1 MSTFFITFEHGK
13 ETDLTQNAFTAELKK
28 ALIARGLNES
38 EAIRSV
44 SNITAKLTDE
54 SRDIISSYDMQ
65 TVGKIADRI
74 VMLVRG
80 NDNPPYSEPKDNGE
94 HYFTGDDT
102 LDDDEMIF
110 VRRREEQRIAAA
122 TANRSTG
129 AAQNGYERRQRP
141 TVPSESPR
149 RIPQQT
155 ENAPPTAGKSDTARM
170 DAIQMAHHIK
180 SADTAVFSG
189 SDATPTQRISA
200 VQNNND
206 DFIPEEYATIRERAV
221 LTPEGRKKYIRT
233 VVLASPIIA
242 VCAALFFSCFGIFVA
257 AVSAICAAIF
267 VVFVAEIIAGCL
279 LTLFSL
285 IFGIVQLFSA
295 VPIGIYEIGLSF
307 IIAGVSIAVS
317 VLTYKLSTG
326 VLPGVIKRVCVGMRN
341 TLYRL
346 SEASD
351 DYKRRCN
358 EE

>member
-1 MSTFFITFEHGK
+1 M
-13 ETDLTQNAFTAELKK
+13 TQNAFTAELKK

-54 SRDIISSYDMQ
+54 GRDVFASYDMQ

-80 NDNPPYSEPKDNGE
+80 GDNPAPRESKNDDE
-94 HYFTGDDT
+94 HFFTEGDT
-102 LDDDEMIF
+102 PDDDEMIF
-110 VRRREEQRIAAA
+110 IRRREEQRMTDASTDRFIEK
-122 TANRSTG
+122 TAP
-129 AAQNGYERRQRP
+129 NGYEHRQRP
-141 TVPSESPR
+141 AAPSGYPRQMPRQRESM
-149 RIPQQT
+149 
-155 ENAPPTAGKSDTARM
+155 PPVTGKSDTARM
-170 DAIQMAHHIK
+170 DALQMVHHAK
-180 SADTAVFSG
+180 SADTAVFSSG
-189 SDATPTQRISA
+189 DATPTQRISA

-206 DFIPEEYATIRERAV
+206 DFIPDEYATIRERTV
-221 LTPEGRKKYIRT
+221 LTPEGKKKYIRT
-233 VVLASPIIA
+233 VVLASPLIA
-242 VCAALFFSCFGIFVA
+242 VCAALLFSGFGIFVA
-257 AVSAICAAIF
+257 AVSVICAAIF

-279 LTLFSL
+279 LTMFSL

-295 VPIGIYEIGLSF
+295 VPVGIYEIGLSF
-307 IIAGVSIAVS
+307 IIAGVSIAIS

-326 VLPGVIKRVCVGMRN
+326 VLPSVIKRVCIGMRN